1 MGNVISPAFT
11 GQLLNTAALPKKGFA
26 GFISDTSLLDV
37 STAFNDGSL
46 TNANVSGYTR
56 AGTVFV
62 FTGVTSHGNQKG
74 DTATDVAS
82 AKGKRVGGVAF
93 SHNGARHPEVNG
105 IGRNDYA
112 PETALN
118 VVNTGR
124 MWMLVKAFANI
135 AFDKSVYVAAAGTT
149 PGKEVTGWVE
159 AKATEVPDDA
169 LPGWTFTGR
178 TETDDDGQ
186 LIAEVEINR
195 A

>member
-1 MGNVISPAFT
+1 MGNLIPPAFT
-11 GQLLNTAALPKKGFA
+11 GQLLNTAQLPKKGFA
-26 GFISDTSLLDV
+26 GLISDTSLLDV
-37 STAFNDGSL
+37 STAFNDG
-46 TNANVSGYTR
+46 TISGSKYTR

-62 FTGVTSHGNQKG
+62 FTGVTSRSNQKG
-74 DTATDVAS
+74 DTATDAAS
-82 AKGKRVGGVAF
+82 TAGKKVGAVAF

-124 MWMLVKAFANI
+124 IWMLVKAFANI
-135 AFDKSVYVAAAGTT
+135 AYDKAVYVAAAGTT

-159 AKATEVPDDA
+159 AKSAAIADGDNH

>member
-1 MGNVISPAFT
+1 MGNLISPAFT
-11 GQLLNTAALPKKGFA
+11 GQLLNTDPLPKKGFA
-26 GFISDTSLLDV
+26 GYISDTSLLDV
-37 STAFNDGSL
+37 STAFNDG
-46 TNANVSGYTR
+46 TVSGSKYTR
-56 AGTVFV
+56 AGTVFI
-62 FTGVTSHGNQKG
+62 FNGVSSNGNQHG
-74 DTATDVAS
+74 DTATTADSVA
-82 AKGKRVGGVAF
+82 GKRVGAVAF

-124 MWMLVKAFANI
+124 IWMLVKAFTNVAYNK
-135 AFDKSVYVAAAGTT
+135 AVYVAAANTEA
-149 PGKEVTGWVE
+149 GKEVSGWVE
-159 AKATEVPDDA
+159 ALSADITDGDNH

>member
-1 MGNVISPAFT
+1 MGNLIPPAFT
-11 GQLLNTAALPKKGFA
+11 GQLLNTAQLPKKGFA
-26 GFISDTSLLDV
+26 GLISDTSLLDV
-37 STAFNDGSL
+37 STAFNDG
-46 TNANVSGYTR
+46 TISGSKYTR

-62 FTGVTSHGNQKG
+62 FTGVTSRGNQKG
-74 DTATDVAS
+74 DTATDTAS
-82 AKGKRVGGVAF
+82 AKGKRVGAVAF

-124 MWMLVKAFANI
+124 IWLLVKAFANV
-135 AFDKSVYVAAAGTT
+135 AYDKGVYVAAAGTT